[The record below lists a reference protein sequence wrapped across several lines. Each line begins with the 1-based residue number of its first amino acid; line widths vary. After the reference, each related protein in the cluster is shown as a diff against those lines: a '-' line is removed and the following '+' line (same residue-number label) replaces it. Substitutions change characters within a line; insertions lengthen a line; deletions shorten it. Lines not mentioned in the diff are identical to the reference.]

1 MCTTNSHS
9 ITRWAQDY
17 DEDYLTLQ
25 HLQPLGMTHQTS
37 TSVKSMFLAA
47 TSKWKYVIFAVSMF
61 GFPYPLNILSFCC
74 ILDAKKKNDKVFLYF
89 CHWIIS
95 YCYIS
100 HMVNLCLM
108 TRNNA
113 EVNDGL
119 ILSGCSLRVKAFCI
133 QKDQECF
140 RATLRALWPQRCLY
154 LYLRLTI
161 VIGLRRTG
169 ITDVTN
175 LKI

>member
-1 MCTTNSHS
+1 MVSSLWWRLFN
-9 ITRWAQDY
+9 
-17 DEDYLTLQ
+17 
-25 HLQPLGMTHQTS
+25 
-37 TSVKSMFLAA
+37 LAA
-47 TSKWKYVIFAVSMF
+47 SPASRDDSSNIYICEINVFWLPQGSENMLSLLFLCLAFPTRLTYCPSVVFSM
-61 GFPYPLNILSFCC
+61 L
-74 ILDAKKKNDKVFLYF
+74 KKRQGFLYF

-95 YCYIS
+95 YRYVS
-100 HMVNLCLM
+100 HMVNLCLV

-113 EVNDGL
+113 EVNNGL

-133 QKDQECF
+133 QKDHECF
-140 RATLRALWPQRCLY
+140 RATLWALWPQRCLY

-169 ITDVTN
+169 ITDITN